1 MCLWIIWDVLTWS
14 ILQERI
20 NTKPYGDNNEYFKA
34 PIIINLIQALFA
46 SIIDSYIIMSPP
58 PPLPQN
64 HNQNQNQ

>member
-1 MCLWIIWDVLTWS
+1 MVIIMN
-14 ILQERI
+14 I
-20 NTKPYGDNNEYFKA
+20 FKA